1 MLQKE
6 TFRFLKGLGKNNNKA
21 WFEKNRPAYQDAKE
35 NFEEFVEGIIKGV
48 GVIDKDIAVLIAK
61 STIFRQN
68 RDIRFSANKTPYKI
82 HMGAYLNKGTKKIN
96 TPGYYIHLEPGKS
109 MIGAGLYQ
117 PEPPVLAKV
126 RQEIDYNQEEWL
138 KLMTSRELK
147 KYFKTIP
154 DTSDRL
160 TRAPKGYEE
169 TNPVIDFL
177 KLKSFV
183 VTTPLKDEEVFERD
197 FQKKIIRSFTAAKAL
212 IDFLQRAYE

>member
-1 MLQKE
+1 MLEKE
-6 TFRFLKGLGKNNNKA
+6 TFRFLKVLAKNNNKA
-21 WFEKNRPAYQDAKE
+21 WFEKNRPAYQKAKE

-48 GVIDKDIAVLIAK
+48 GAVDKDIAVLIAK

-96 TPGYYIHLEPGKS
+96 TPGYYIHIEPGKS

-126 RQEIDYNQEEWL
+126 RQEIDYNPEEWL
-138 KLMTSRELK
+138 NLINSKEVR
-147 KYFKTIP
+147 KYFTSVP
-154 DTSDRL
+154 DTNDRVL
-160 TRAPKGYEE
+160 RNPKGYDEN
-169 TNPVIDFL
+169 NPVIDFL

-183 VTTPLKDEEVFERD
+183 FTQPYNDKEVLDKNFMN
-197 FQKKIIRSFTAAKAL
+197 KMIRSFRVVKPL
-212 IDFLQRAYE
+212 IDFLYRAYE